1 MERSTFFVQVAQLG
15 QSLSD
20 ILCQLKAYSTV
31 DPLTVEASG
40 ILLRRERQTFR
51 RLPKS
56 DAVVFTVKT
65 TIIPLTGLENEELLG
80 FAREMKSWPDEVT
93 TYKGRDVWGECAME
107 YCKQRLPKGSLEE
120 HLK

>member
-1 MERSTFFVQVAQLG
+1 MERSTFFVQVTQLG

-20 ILCQLKAYSTV
+20 ILCQLEACSNAN
-31 DPLTVEASG
+31 PSTVEASG

-65 TIIPLTGLENEELLG
+65 TIMPLTGLGNEDLLG
-80 FAREMKSWPDEVT
+80 FAREMKSWPDEVAV
-93 TYKGRDVWGECAME
+93 YKGRDVWGECAVK
-107 YCKQRLPKGSLEE
+107 YCKQRLPKGSLEG